1 MAYTKAE
8 LELEQRYGRGE
19 PQKMR
24 IGDRTV
30 HELPVFDRAHSAGS
44 ADPAL
49 HLGLGVAV
57 AGGEMSLPFKRNDND
72 RRPGRPVPLGEP
84 DPDRFAK
91 AEAIRLAIEAR
102 EARHRIA
109 GSEGRA
115 DTPRHHY
122 GDPRASRRKDI
133 LSRWGRYVEP
143 KPEEVVI
150 EARRDDRVLRFRSMN
165 EALRIMTGEKLVATS
180 FDINADLYGWK
191 WTRIRDGRTNKG
203 GRNRKS

>member
-1 MAYTKAE
+1 MAYKNTVSPDQHTIYDGGPA
-8 LELEQRYGRGE
+8 YTS
-19 PQKMR
+19 
-24 IGDRTV
+24 GDV
-30 HELPVFDRAHSAGS
+30 PVFDRSNAVKEGKERHARRETAYG
-44 ADPAL
+44 
-49 HLGLGVAV
+49 HGL
-57 AGGEMSLPFKRNDND
+57 SLKRNDND

-133 LSRWGRYVEP
+133 LSPWGRYVEP
-143 KPEEVVI
+143 RPEEVVI

-165 EALRIMTGEKLVATS
+165 EALRVMTGEKLVATS

-191 WTRIRDGRTNKG
+191 WTRIRDGRTNNG